1 MNLLAPFGVAYGAAM
16 QFRSWL
22 YNRELLARYSLGRKT
37 ISIGNL
43 TVGGTGKTPVTRYAA
58 EILAEAG
65 QLPCILTRGYGRKNP
80 ASRVVV
86 AGPRGIVDD
95 ADLAGDE
102 PLELAK
108 ELNGRAII
116 IADADRVAAAEFAR
130 REFSPDVFILDDGFQ
145 HLRAKRD
152 LDILLIDATNPFGN
166 GYPLPAG
173 ILRENPGAIARADV
187 VIITRTEIA
196 RDLEPLKSLIRK
208 QNSRAQVFEAVF
220 GIAGFRPL
228 ANRQKL
234 LGTKEMAGRKIVAFC
249 GIANPNGFRRLLEKY
264 GIQTRDFLA
273 FGDHHRYSP
282 PQIAAIGRAATQTGA
297 DIVVTTEKDAVKLLR
312 ADFPVP
318 CCSASISVTVNP
330 EEDFRRLLLAS

>member
-1 MNLLAPFGVAYGAAM
+1 MTLLAPLGVAYGAAM

-22 YNRELLARYSLGRKT
+22 YNRGLLVRHSLGRKT

-65 QLPCILTRGYGRKNP
+65 QRPCILTRGYGRQNP

-86 AGPRGIVDD
+86 AGPQGIVDD

-108 ELNGRAII
+108 ELQGRAII

-152 LDILLIDATNPFGN
+152 LDLLLIDATNPFGN

-173 ILRENPGAIARADV
+173 ILRENLAAIARADA

-196 RDLEPLKSLIRK
+196 GDLEPLKSLIRR
-208 QNSRAQVFEAVF
+208 QNSRARVFEAAF
-220 GIAGFRPL
+220 EIAGFRPL
-228 ANRQKL
+228 ANHQKFAS
-234 LGTKEMAGRKIVAFC
+234 TTEMAGRKIVAFC
-249 GIANPNGFRRLLEKY
+249 GIANPNGFRRLLAKY
-264 GIQTRDFLA
+264 GIQPMDFLA
-273 FGDHHRYSP
+273 FGDHQRYSP
-282 PQIAAIGRAATQTGA
+282 SQIASIGRAATQTGA
-297 DIVVTTEKDAVKLLR
+297 ETIVTTEKDAVKLLR

-318 CCSASISVTVNP
+318 CYSASIAVTVNP
-330 EEDFRRLLLAS
+330 VEEFRRLLLAS